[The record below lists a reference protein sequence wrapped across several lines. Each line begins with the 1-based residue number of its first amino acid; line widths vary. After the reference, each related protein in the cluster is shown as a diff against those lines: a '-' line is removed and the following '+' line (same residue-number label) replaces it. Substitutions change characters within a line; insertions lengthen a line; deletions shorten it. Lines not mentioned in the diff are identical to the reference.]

1 MFSKTF
7 AAVLKQQRQQQTLT
21 RTAVVVVVVVWG
33 QLVMFFVNTT
43 DRLQYATKTEA
54 KSMPLCV
61 CAPNDVQ

>member
-21 RTAVVVVVVVWG
+21 RTAVVIVVWG
-33 QLVMFFVNTT
+33 QLVVFFVNTT